1 MPHYRYSALTKAGE
15 VILGDAD
22 APSREEVLRRI
33 EYLGHLPIEAEVTAK
48 QALRTGLLGGGLP
61 RPREVT
67 IFLRLLALLLGSG
80 LTLEVALQT
89 LEDDANKVIAR
100 FAGGLRSSISGG
112 DGFAETLER
121 YASIIEPIYVAM
133 VRAGEMSGKLEVVL
147 RAIVEDRARREQL
160 AQRISS
166 ATRYPMFLVG
176 SAVVILFFFLLVVV
190 PQFEPVF
197 KELGGRLNSG
207 AAFVLATSTGLRS
220 HLDLFLGLCTAAIL
234 IGWMILRQPAARAKL
249 LAMLGSI
256 PGVAG
261 PMRDRRTARFVGT
274 LGLLVENGVAL
285 PAALKIL
292 RDIMTEPRYAAAVEQ
307 LHEQVRNGRRFVEA
321 LAESD
326 LLPPLAVRM
335 LGVGDATGDLSA
347 IARHAAQFYEE
358 RLGIGLDRLMG
369 AIGPATIILV
379 SVGIGAL
386 VVSIMS
392 ALLSI
397 TELAL

>member
-207 AAFVLATSTGLRS
+207 AAFVLAASTGLRS

>member
-207 AAFVLATSTGLRS
+207 AAFVLAASTGLRS

-386 VVSIMS
+386 AVSIMS